1 MASPEFSETIKQ
13 PIGLKPITGRL
24 DFMSGVPIKVDAV
37 ALAAEAIVFPD
48 TWGRLSQ
55 IIVPDALLLLTGG
68 YSARDRGED
77 RAPFIVEEAQPLSDL
92 KTSGAIGVAIEWQSG
107 NGPNP
112 EAARALKAL
121 CAAHPG
127 SAPVFVHW
135 TDGNGTTAQM
145 RARETLV
152 ELDEDFLTALRDLL
166 GSDHVR
172 LVRGQST

>member
-1 MASPEFSETIKQ
+1 
-13 PIGLKPITGRL
+13 
-24 DFMSGVPIKVDAV
+24 
-37 ALAAEAIVFPD
+37 VFPD

-92 KTSGAIGVAIEWQSG
+92 KTSGAVGVAVEWQSG
-107 NGPNP
+107 EGPDP
-112 EAARALKAL
+112 KATRAFKAL

-135 TDGNGTTAQM
+135 TDGNGATARM

-152 ELDEDFLTALRDLL
+152 ALDEDFLTALRELL
-166 GSDHVR
+166 GPDRVR
-172 LVRGQST
+172 LVRAQST